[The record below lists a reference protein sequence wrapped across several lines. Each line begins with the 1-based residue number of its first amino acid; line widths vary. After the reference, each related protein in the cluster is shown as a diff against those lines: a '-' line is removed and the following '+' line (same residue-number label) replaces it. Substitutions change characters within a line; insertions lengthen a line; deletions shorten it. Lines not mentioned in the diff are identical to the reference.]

1 MDLIKDMLRNPT
13 FWYIVLILLIMGMV
27 GSMDYEDA
35 VLNQNHYCKMVA
47 EGTWPDYNGL
57 GCTQNSD
64 GG

>member
-35 VLNQNHYCKMVA
+35 VLNQKHYCKMVA
-47 EGTWPDYNGL
+47 EGTWPDYNEL
-57 GCTQNSD
+57 GCTKNSD